1 MKASWLKLWN
11 LFFKKE
17 INSVRVRYPFP
28 PDLTLNERELLDYIQ
43 RGSSRIIN
51 PSRVRLKI
59 EWIDSAFANCQ
70 DFELS

>member
-17 INSVRVRYPFP
+17 QKSVPYPFP